1 LSWSST
7 ALIAGPSARF
17 VLFASLL
24 FNATFFDDWGHLEG
38 GSLLLRLAWLSLGG
52 EGRIPST
59 LLIQDVR
66 GKQMDSAAENV
77 TALLAELTRGNP
89 EAADKLV
96 PLVYDELK
104 RLARGYMRRERQDHT
119 LQTTAL
125 VHEAYL
131 KLVRQQA
138 TSWEGRSHFF
148 GIAAQLM
155 RRILID
161 HARGHLREKRGG
173 DQVILPLNEALAF
186 SPEHSEELLRLD
198 EALNRLAKLDPRQGQ
213 VVELRFFG
221 GLSVEET
228 AESLNISPKTVKRD
242 WAVAKAWLYGELRRC
257 DGNHR
262 GTVAAR

>member
-1 LSWSST
+1 
-7 ALIAGPSARF
+7 
-17 VLFASLL
+17 
-24 FNATFFDDWGHLEG
+24 
-38 GSLLLRLAWLSLGG
+38 
-52 EGRIPST
+52 
-59 LLIQDVR
+59 
-66 GKQMDSAAENV
+66 MDSPQADVTVLLSELARGNQEAAE
-77 TALLAELTRGNP
+77 
-89 EAADKLV
+89 KLI

-104 RLARGYMRRERQDHT
+104 RLARSYMRRERPDHT

-138 TSWEGRSHFF
+138 VNWQGRSHFF

-173 DQVILPLNEALAF
+173 AKEVLPLDEALAF
-186 SPEHSEELLRLD
+186 SPEHSDELVRLD
-198 EALNRLAKLDPRQGQ
+198 EALQRLSAIDPRQGR

-228 AESLNISPKTVKRD
+228 SEFLGISPKTVKRD
-242 WAVAKAWLYGELRRC
+242 WAVAKAWLHGELRHS
-257 DGNHR
+257 DGDVPKAMGPR
-262 GTVAAR
+262 